1 MSESP
6 FKRLLRYAEAD
17 RKRIYQA
24 SALSILNKIADLAPP
39 ALIGVAV
46 DIVIKEESVLAQWGV
61 EDSFHQLVVL
71 AVLTIL
77 VWGAESIF
85 EYAFQWQW
93 RTLAQDLRT
102 GCAWTPI
109 AICRNSIWA
118 GFEIT
123 KAVD

>member
-46 DIVIKEESVLAQWGV
+46 DIVIKKEESVLA
-61 EDSFHQLVVL
+61 
-71 AVLTIL
+71 
-77 VWGAESIF
+77 
-85 EYAFQWQW
+85 
-93 RTLAQDLRT
+93 
-102 GCAWTPI
+102 
-109 AICRNSIWA
+109 
-118 GFEIT
+118 
-123 KAVD
+123 